1 MAYDRHHE
9 TCKGHQ
15 WQCWKEKHLEDRSQH
30 LPQVISMEIHSWTIP
45 KQDDIKNNVVDILV
59 SETNKQTPERI
70 ENEQILTKYY
80 NLMSLYVLTCTVI
93 SINRL
98 SIDILRFYKTMILE
112 K

>member
-1 MAYDRHHE
+1 
-9 TCKGHQ
+9 
-15 WQCWKEKHLEDRSQH
+15 
-30 LPQVISMEIHSWTIP
+30 MEIHSWTIP